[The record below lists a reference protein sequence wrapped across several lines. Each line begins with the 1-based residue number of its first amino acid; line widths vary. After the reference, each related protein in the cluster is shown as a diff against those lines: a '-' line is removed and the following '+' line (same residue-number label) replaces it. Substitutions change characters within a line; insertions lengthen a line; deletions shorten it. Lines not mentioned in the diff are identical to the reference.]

1 MQTLNRPP
9 TKIQTREKNKKYYT
23 LHRIPNHVM
32 AWNAKTEKR
41 AVVAF
46 NREQDIL
53 STGKIIENH
62 YNLRREWPSFEAELI
77 FDSGPIPKSV
87 FDDEL
92 TMLNIVEW
100 RKFDD
105 LRVFCAE
112 HYFDLIVVETMSK
125 QFQLQGTIFRLDIPM
140 EFFIPQL
147 EKLLFDDWT
156 ES

>member
-53 STGKIIENH
+53 TTGKIIENH
-62 YNLRREWPSFEAELI
+62 YNLRREWPSFEDDLI
-77 FDSGPIPKSV
+77 FDAGPIPKSV
-87 FDDEL
+87 SDDEL
-92 TMLNIVEW
+92 TMLSIVEW

-105 LRVFCAE
+105 LRVFCVE

-125 QFQLQGTIFRLDIPM
+125 QFRLQGTIFRLDIPM